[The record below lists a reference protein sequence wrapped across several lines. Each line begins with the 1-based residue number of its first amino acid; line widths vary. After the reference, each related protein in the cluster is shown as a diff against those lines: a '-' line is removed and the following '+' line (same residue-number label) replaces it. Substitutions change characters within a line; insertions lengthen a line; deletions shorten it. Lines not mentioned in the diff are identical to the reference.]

1 MRVEV
6 SKSDRAGKKW
16 KAELEDGRAV
26 HFGAAGYEDF
36 TQHGDAKRR
45 ESYLARHRPNQDWG
59 KSGVGTAGF
68 WSRHLLWEK
77 TSLQGAA
84 RALRNK
90 GLQVQ
95 ING

>member
-1 MRVEV
+1 MKVEV
-6 SKSDRAGKKW
+6 SRSDRVGKKW
-16 KAELEDGRAV
+16 QARLQSGKTV
-26 HFGAAGYEDF
+26 HFGQAGMQDF
-36 TQHGDAKRR
+36 TQHADAKRR

-77 TSLQGAA
+77 RSLQGAA

>member
-16 KAELEDGRAV
+16 KAELEDGRSV

-45 ESYLARHRPNQDWG
+45 ESYLARHKTGQNWT

-77 TSLQGAA
+77 PSVRGAA
-84 RALRNK
+84 KALASK
-90 GLQVQ
+90 GLKVTVK
-95 ING
+95 